1 MHPQNIS
8 ILDYTY
14 TLPAEK
20 IALHPLSQRDASKLL
35 LYKDGKIEET
45 IFKDIT
51 RHLPASSLL
60 VTNNTKVINARLVFQ
75 KPSGGRIEI
84 FCLEPAGNIT
94 DYQTVMAATGNSTWN
109 CMVGGAAKWKETY
122 LEKAIV
128 IGHAEV
134 ILKARLLQ
142 RTGDNFLVEFSW
154 QPTNISFAE
163 VIEVAGF
170 VPLPPY
176 IKRQADA
183 EDASRYQT
191 VFARQDGSVA
201 APTAGLHFTSTILKE
216 LSQKN
221 IEQAQLTLHVG
232 AGTFKPVKAALMKDH
247 EMHAEF
253 MEVSKS
259 SIQQILS
266 FIGNITAVGT
276 TACRCMET
284 LYWLGAKALQDEQA
298 TTLSLGQWELY
309 SEPLCSTNVSAA
321 DSLQALLQWMEM
333 HKKTTLFTHTQ
344 LMIAPGYRFKLVN
357 RLVTNFHQPQST
369 LLLLVAAAVGGQWK
383 KMYDYALAH
392 DFRFLSY
399 GDSNLIWIKP

>member
-14 TLPAEK
+14 ILPAEK
-20 IALHPLSQRDASKLL
+20 IALHPLPQRDASKLL
-35 LYKDGKIEET
+35 LYKGGKIEET
-45 IFKDIT
+45 IFTDIT

-75 KPSGGRIEI
+75 KPSGARIEI

-109 CMVGGAAKWKETY
+109 CMVGGAAKWKETF
-122 LEKAIV
+122 LEKAIIV
-128 IGHAEV
+128 GHVEV

-154 QPTNISFAE
+154 QPSNMSFAD
-163 VIEVAGF
+163 VIEEAGF

-201 APTAGLHFTSTILKE
+201 APTAGLHFTSTILNE

-232 AGTFKPVKAALMKDH
+232 AGTFKPVKASLMKDH

-284 LYWLGAKALQDEQA
+284 LYWLGVKALQNEQA
-298 TTLSLGQWELY
+298 TTLALGQWELY
-309 SEPLCSTNVSAA
+309 STPLCNTKVSAA
-321 DSLQALLQWMEM
+321 DALQALLQWMEM
-333 HKKTTLFTHTQ
+333 HKKATLFTHTQ

-383 KMYDYALAH
+383 KMYDYALQH

-399 GDSNLIWIKP
+399 GDSNLIWINT